1 MNGKSTVYGIVLT
14 QFGMALVAGIT
25 AWLWLDLPAGLA
37 ALAGGLINTVATLVV
52 AMLVFRGGVLPASHI
67 TKNFYVAEAVK
78 VLLIAGMLLLAM
90 TVLELAFLPLAA
102 GFALTLL
109 AYWLALL
116 PAGPIQRWIKA

>member
-1 MNGKSTVYGIVLT
+1 MS
-14 QFGMALVAGIT
+14 LVAGIT
-25 AWLWLDLPAGLA
+25 AWLWFDLPVGLA
-37 ALAGGLINTVATLVV
+37 VLVGGLINTVATLVV
-52 AMLVFRGGVLPASHI
+52 AMLVFRGGVRPASHI

-90 TVLELAFLPLAA
+90 TVLELAFPPLAA